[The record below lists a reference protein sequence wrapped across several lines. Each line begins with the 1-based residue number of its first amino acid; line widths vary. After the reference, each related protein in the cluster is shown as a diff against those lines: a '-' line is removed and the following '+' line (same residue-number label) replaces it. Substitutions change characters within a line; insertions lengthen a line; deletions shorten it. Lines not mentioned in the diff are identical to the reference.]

1 MVALSSKRHRALS
14 SARRME
20 LPWRIGL
27 FLNFISYCVSTGD
40 PARAAKPLET
50 VSPREN
56 VEGSQDNRKPKDA
69 GMTVFLEKSND
80 CVVGVAGGSSVLFCV
95 YGGARGI
102 QLGYLAIEWRT
113 GGALVHGFVT
123 GADQLG
129 HQDPLYSNRTQL
141 FPAGLQEGN
150 FSLRLSGIMAG
161 DAQDYGCYFTDS
173 GEGPLQH
180 LCSVCLAVAVDRS
193 GRGSGLL
200 IRPASALTSGRT
212 GWEGMWLC
220 GTVLCVM
227 VAILVAGVLL
237 YQNRLDR
244 KSERTPQADQENL
257 EAGYSEGIEE
267 D

>member
-14 SARRME
+14 SASRME

-27 FLNFISYCVSTGD
+27 FLNFISYCVSTG
-40 PARAAKPLET
+40 
-50 VSPREN
+50 
-56 VEGSQDNRKPKDA
+56 
-69 GMTVFLEKSND
+69 ND

-102 QLGYLAIEWRT
+102 QGRYLAIEWRT

>member
-14 SARRME
+14 SASRME

-27 FLNFISYCVSTGD
+27 FLNFISYCVSTG
-40 PARAAKPLET
+40 
-50 VSPREN
+50 
-56 VEGSQDNRKPKDA
+56 
-69 GMTVFLEKSND
+69 ND

-102 QLGYLAIEWRT
+102 QGRYLAIEWRT

-244 KSERTPQADQENL
+244 KSERTPQADQVSALKAPAEVSSL
-257 EAGYSEGIEE
+257 
-267 D
+267 